1 MSNNTKAFEN
11 ILLKLDYY
19 SSSSF
24 EKDIAN
30 EIADKIQ
37 EEAIKKYASYNI
49 NNVSFGKENK
59 GNGELTLYAKREG
72 LTFIEY
78 GTGRIGEQ
86 HKHPTY
92 HLAKNVPITGKWYYY
107 YPSQYKTTK
116 NGIEGWMWGN
126 RFVRGRP
133 AQAQM
138 YNSSMYARNN
148 IKKIINN
155 LIKGKIK

>member
-49 NNVSFGKENK
+49 DNVSFGKENK
-59 GNGELTLYAKREG
+59 GNGELTLYAKR
-72 LTFIEY
+72 
-78 GTGRIGEQ
+78 
-86 HKHPTY
+86 
-92 HLAKNVPITGKWYYY
+92 
-107 YPSQYKTTK
+107 
-116 NGIEGWMWGN
+116 
-126 RFVRGRP
+126 
-133 AQAQM
+133 
-138 YNSSMYARNN
+138 
-148 IKKIINN
+148 
-155 LIKGKIK
+155 